1 MTWHITARAADEAAR
16 ILSIT
21 PADARLLLAQWAES
35 CTAGQTPAPQDSG
48 LLPYR
53 GPKPQRLQ
61 LLVTDHDEPELVH
74 VRASRDTQAW
84 LAREGRSAPP
94 GGRRHGLVPAGEA
107 PTLRVRVTEAQ
118 QARVERRA
126 QARGVTPSDVLRG
139 LIDAMDD

>member
-1 MTWHITARAADEAAR
+1 MTPWHITDRAADEAAR
-16 ILSIT
+16 ILSLT
-21 PADARLLLAQWAES
+21 PAEARALLRHWAES
-35 CTAGQTPAPQDSG
+35 CVDGQRPAAQDNG

-61 LLVTDHDEPELVH
+61 LLVTAEGELVH

-84 LAREGRSAPP
+84 LAREGRSAPA

-118 QARVERRA
+118 QARVERVAR
-126 QARGVTPSDVLRG
+126 ARGVTPSDVLRG
-139 LIDAMDD
+139 LIDGLGD